1 MWSSERGEL
10 TTRSWEL
17 KELKQ
22 LISKKN
28 NHKMLLCMKCT
39 VFLYAE
45 VEIDHFL
52 VTNVIIMNQSFL
64 TVADPRDPASDRL
77 ILSKVCLC
85 NCFFFFFFF
94 FFFVGDGCIYLKVQ
108 IGQNGTKKVQSVCSK
123 PFPHTLQFGFAW
135 CIINVFFQSCC

>member
-1 MWSSERGEL
+1 M
-10 TTRSWEL
+10 
-17 KELKQ
+17 
-22 LISKKN
+22 ISKKN

-45 VEIDHFL
+45 VEINHFL

-85 NCFFFFFFF
+85 NCFFFF
-94 FFFVGDGCIYLKVQ
+94 VGDGCIYLKVQ

-123 PFPHTLQFGFAW
+123 PFPHTLQFGFAR
-135 CIINVFFQSCC
+135 CIINVIFQSCC

>member
-1 MWSSERGEL
+1 MWSSEGGEL

-28 NHKMLLCMKCT
+28 INHKMLLCMNCT
-39 VFLYAE
+39 VFLYDE

-85 NCFFFFFFF
+85 NCFFFFGVMVVFTCKCKLVRMEQRRFNL
-94 FFFVGDGCIYLKVQ
+94 FVASHFHIPYNLVLPGAL
-108 IGQNGTKKVQSVCSK
+108 SM
-123 PFPHTLQFGFAW
+123 
-135 CIINVFFQSCC
+135 

>member
-28 NHKMLLCMKCT
+28 INHKMLLCMNCT
-39 VFLYAE
+39 VFLYDE

-85 NCFFFFFFF
+85 NCCCFFFLWVMVVFTCKCKLVRMEQRRFNL
-94 FFFVGDGCIYLKVQ
+94 FVASHFHIPYNLVLPGAL
-108 IGQNGTKKVQSVCSK
+108 S
-123 PFPHTLQFGFAW
+123 L
-135 CIINVFFQSCC
+135 

>member
-1 MWSSERGEL
+1 MLSSEGGEL

-28 NHKMLLCMKCT
+28 NHKMLLCMNCT
-39 VFLYAE
+39 VFLYGE
-45 VEIDHFL
+45 VE
-52 VTNVIIMNQSFL
+52 MNQSFL

-85 NCFFFFFFF
+85 NCSFFC
-94 FFFVGDGCIYLKVQ
+94 G
-108 IGQNGTKKVQSVCSK
+108 
-123 PFPHTLQFGFAW
+123 
-135 CIINVFFQSCC
+135 

>member
-1 MWSSERGEL
+1 
-10 TTRSWEL
+10 
-17 KELKQ
+17 
-22 LISKKN
+22 
-28 NHKMLLCMKCT
+28 MLLCMKCT

-85 NCFFFFFFF
+85 NCFCFFCFF

-123 PFPHTLQFGFAW
+123 PFPHTLQFGFAR
-135 CIINVFFQSCC
+135 CIINVIFQSCC

>member
-1 MWSSERGEL
+1 MWSSERREL
-10 TTRSWEL
+10 ITRSWEL

-28 NHKMLLCMKCT
+28 NHKMLLCMNCT
-39 VFLYAE
+39 VFLYDE

-52 VTNVIIMNQSFL
+52 VTNVIIMNQSLL

-85 NCFFFFFFF
+85 NR
-94 FFFVGDGCIYLKVQ
+94 FFFVFLFFFWGDGCIYLKVQ

-135 CIINVFFQSCC
+135 CIINVIFQSCC

>member
-1 MWSSERGEL
+1 M
-10 TTRSWEL
+10 
-17 KELKQ
+17 
-22 LISKKN
+22 ISKKN

-94 FFFVGDGCIYLKVQ
+94 FFFWWWFYLILSANWSEWNKEGS
-108 IGQNGTKKVQSVCSK
+108 IC
-123 PFPHTLQFGFAW
+123 L
-135 CIINVFFQSCC
+135 

>member
-1 MWSSERGEL
+1 MLSSEGGEL

-28 NHKMLLCMKCT
+28 INHKMLLCMNCT
-39 VFLYAE
+39 VFLYDE

-85 NCFFFFFFF
+85 NCCFFFY
-94 FFFVGDGCIYLKVQ
+94 GWWLYLHVNANWSEWNKEGS
-108 IGQNGTKKVQSVCSK
+108 IC
-123 PFPHTLQFGFAW
+123 L
-135 CIINVFFQSCC
+135 

>member
-1 MWSSERGEL
+1 MLSSERGEL

-17 KELKQ
+17 KESKQ

-28 NHKMLLCMKCT
+28 NHKMLLCMNYT
-39 VFLYAE
+39 VFLYDE

-52 VTNVIIMNQSFL
+52 VNNVIIMNQSLL

-85 NCFFFFFFF
+85 NCFFFLFFFF
-94 FFFVGDGCIYLKVQ
+94 LWVMV
-108 IGQNGTKKVQSVCSK
+108 
-123 PFPHTLQFGFAW
+123 
-135 CIINVFFQSCC
+135 VFT